1 MIGKVICDTG
11 FIWNPSN
18 CECEC
23 NKLCDIGQY
32 LDYENCKRRKKLI
45 NNLFEEC
52 SENIDGNEMIY
63 DDYGNVCN
71 SCTIYIISFV
81 IVFLI
86 IITISGAFIYF
97 YWYLKKSNIGV
108 TNINANTET
117 KIYWKYKW

>member
-1 MIGKVICDTG
+1 MIDKVICDTG

-18 CECEC
+18 CEFEC

-71 SCTIYIISFV
+71 SCTIYIILFV

-86 IITISGAFIYF
+86 IITISGAFICF

>member
-71 SCTIYIISFV
+71 SCTIYIILFV

-86 IITISGAFIYF
+86 IITISGAFICF

>member
-71 SCTIYIISFV
+71 SRTIYIILFF

-117 KIYWKYKW
+117 KIY

>member
-11 FIWNPSN
+11 FIWNASN

-71 SCTIYIISFV
+71 SCTIYIILFV
-81 IVFLI
+81 IAFLI

-117 KIYWKYKW
+117 KIY